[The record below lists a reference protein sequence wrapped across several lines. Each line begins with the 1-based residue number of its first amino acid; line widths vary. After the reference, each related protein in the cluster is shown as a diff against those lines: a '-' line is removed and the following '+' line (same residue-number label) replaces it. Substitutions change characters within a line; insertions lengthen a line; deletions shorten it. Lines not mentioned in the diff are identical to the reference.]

1 MSNDTLEYMQRAK
14 SRLWEIPQINRF
26 TIKKR
31 GVEEEPIGEKTLEGH
46 NIFENK
52 EEQALVYR
60 DIPLDEVKHQEM

>member
-1 MSNDTLEYMQRAK
+1 MLNDTLEYMQSAR

-31 GVEEEPIGEKTLEGH
+31 VIGEEPIGEKTLEGH

-52 EEQALVYR
+52 MQKSLE
-60 DIPLDEVKHQEM
+60 